1 MVSTAAADSLKKHSE
16 VTLQVIS
23 KLISKFLDKRKVKT
37 ARGGKWYPASVK
49 NLLEK
54 IYRDLSSSA

>member
-23 KLISKFLDKRKVKT
+23 KFLDKRKVKT
-37 ARGGKWYPASVK
+37 ARGGKWYPTSVK